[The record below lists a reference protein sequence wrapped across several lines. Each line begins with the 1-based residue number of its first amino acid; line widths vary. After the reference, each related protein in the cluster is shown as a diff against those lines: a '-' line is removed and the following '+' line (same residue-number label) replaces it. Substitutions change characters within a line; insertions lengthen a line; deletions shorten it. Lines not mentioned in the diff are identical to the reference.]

1 MLGTL
6 IIGASIAMVLLLIA
20 SGLSLIF
27 GMLGVVNFS
36 HGALYMI
43 GAFTGATVA
52 AQTGS
57 FALALLVAPVVV
69 AALGAIFEI
78 SLLRRLYEQPHEK
91 QFLLTFGMLLVL
103 EEGARA
109 IWGVDYR
116 RLDLPA
122 ALSGQIVAFG
132 QTLPIYRVF
141 VTVVGL
147 TIGIALVIAI
157 ERSRVGMVL
166 RAAMTNANMT
176 RGLGIQV
183 SRYRTLVF
191 ALGGALAGLA
201 GTLAAPLFPVQM
213 NMGTTVLIESFVVV
227 IIGGLGN
234 VKGAIVGAI
243 LLGLL
248 QAFGQQY
255 ASEWVDTVIYALL
268 ALLLLFRPQGLFNLQ
283 AGRKA

>member
-6 IIGASIAMVLLLIA
+6 LIGSSIAMVLLLIA

-27 GMLGVVNFS
+27 GMLGVVNFA

-43 GAFTGATVA
+43 GAFTGAAVVA
-52 AQTGS
+52 RTGS
-57 FALALLVAPVVV
+57 FALALLVAPAVV
-69 AALGAIFEI
+69 AALGAILEM
-78 SLLRRLYEQPHEK
+78 SLLRRLYRESHEK
-91 QFLLTFGMLLVL
+91 QFLLTFGVLLVL
-103 EEGARA
+103 EETARA

-116 RLDLPA
+116 RLDLPPD
-122 ALSGQIVAFG
+122 LSGQVVAFG
-132 QTLPIYRVF
+132 QTLPVYRIF
-141 VTVVGL
+141 VTAVGL
-147 TIGIALVIAI
+147 AVGIALLIAI
-157 ERSRVGMVL
+157 DRSRVGMVL
-166 RAAMTNANMT
+166 RAAMTNVDMT

-201 GTLAAPLFPVQM
+201 GTLAAPLFPVQVS
-213 NMGTTVLIESFVVV
+213 MGTTVLIESFVVV

-234 VKGAIVGAI
+234 VKGAIAGAI

-248 QAFGQQY
+248 QAFGQQF
-255 ASEWVDTVIYALL
+255 AAEWVDIATYALL
-268 ALLLLFRPQGLFNLQ
+268 AMLLLFRPQGLFSLH